1 MLANYCRVCGLP
13 LGAGPALDIPTVIP
27 LKKKKNQA
35 FCLAAAV
42 KEQSQLGVD
51 FLPTTSP
58 P

>member
-27 LKKKKNQA
+27 FKKKQA

-42 KEQSQLGVD
+42 KGQSQLGVD